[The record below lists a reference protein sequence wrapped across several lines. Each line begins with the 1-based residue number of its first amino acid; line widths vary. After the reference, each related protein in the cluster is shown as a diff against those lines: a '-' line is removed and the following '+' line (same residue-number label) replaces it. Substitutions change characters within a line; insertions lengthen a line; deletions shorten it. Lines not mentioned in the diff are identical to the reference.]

1 MATGILGSGS
11 LWSCHLLLLHLSSVK
26 HPRLVQSAASQDR
39 GKKGSK
45 EKRKRQPQAGHTEHT
60 GQASLEEEA
69 LETRR
74 VGGGGERRQGG
85 GGERE
90 RKRERENKTMWLS
103 FRISKQASA
112 GGHRHIQL
120 PSTQPL
126 MRDVGGGGDAEEGW
140 SREGSCAEPCAGP
153 VRSAARG
160 GLKWRDKDCEEGWT
174 RRRTEPQ
181 SLDKWP

>member
-26 HPRLVQSAASQDR
+26 HPRLVHSAASQDG
-39 GKKGSK
+39 GKKRGEEKAAPGWPHRTHWTDRATEGSSGDR
-45 EKRKRQPQAGHTEHT
+45 E
-60 GQASLEEEA
+60 
-69 LETRR
+69 
-74 VGGGGERRQGG
+74 GGA
-85 GGERE
+85 RE
-90 RKRERENKTMWLS
+90 RVYKPTWLS

-126 MRDVGGGGDAEEGW
+126 MRDVGGGGEAAEGW
-140 SREGSCAEPCAGP
+140 SGEGSCAETCAGP